1 MSNLTIDKKAEPI
14 SQDDSVLAADPTRL
28 TTAEFDINVN
38 HQKKR
43 PVKIDIDADYYFKLY
58 KTVNRKK
65 TDEKK
70 VDKIPVE
77 IRLKLSPD
85 GGCFGDKSSIF
96 FLNKVRELLTTSMQE
111 AQDESSLAPRDV
123 LLNIIQR
130 ATYAIAMI
138 DSAREDFVDLRP
150 AQERILENLAV
161 KAAVDKLLSLKG
173 HIPYQTAK
181 GRAAIS
187 ARDWLRINLVESGRL
202 TATELRLIPLNTFRE
217 FDIRLYQALANADRY
232 AAK

>member
-28 TTAEFDINVN
+28 TTAEFDININ

-96 FLNKVRELLTTSMQE
+96 FLNKVQELLTTSMQE

-130 ATYAIAMI
+130 ATYTIAMI

-150 AQERILENLAV
+150 AQDRMLENPAIKLAV
-161 KAAVDKLLSLKG
+161 EKLLALKG
-173 HIPYQTAK
+173 KIPYQTAT
-181 GRAAIS
+181 GRKAMNV
-187 ARDWLRINLVESGRL
+187 RDWLKLNVIEAGHLS
-202 TATELRLIPLNTFRE
+202 ATELRMIPFATFRE
-217 FDIRLYQALANADRY
+217 FDHRLYQALANADRY
-232 AAK
+232 KS